1 MMSAQNQPRRT
12 EARGLLWML
21 AMLFVLVGVALA
33 FYWMTP
39 TDETLT
45 VQSAAAS
52 PSPTAGA
59 DARARAQPGAPT
71 VAVSPA
77 VSPPPANAETPA
89 ATSAVTA
96 NVEPP
101 ETAADGDA
109 TEPEQAAKKAKK
121 TVSKVEAE
129 FFTIEVVGCKASG
142 TAIGCD
148 LRITNNGDDRNLAID
163 SGRLYDNFGNR
174 YELSARRV
182 ANVSGWNWIKL
193 FRGTP
198 VKAWVE
204 FNKDSQQAAESV
216 TALELKFAAEPRG
229 FEIQFRNLPLAAS
242 APAK

>member
-12 EARGLLWML
+12 QARGLLWML

-39 TDETLT
+39 TDEALT

-52 PSPTAGA
+52 PSPAAGA

-96 NVEPP
+96 NVESPD
-101 ETAADGDA
+101 TAADGDA

-148 LRITNNGDDRNLAID
+148 LKITNNGDDRSMYID
-163 SGRLYDNFGNR
+163 SGQLYDNFGNR
-174 YELSARRV
+174 YELSTGRIANANRREWLKVFTGRTLSAR
-182 ANVSGWNWIKL
+182 
-193 FRGTP
+193 
-198 VKAWVE
+198 VE
-204 FNKDSQQAAESV
+204 FKKDSQQSAESI
-216 TALELKFAAEPRG
+216 TALELRFAAEPRW
-229 FEIQFRNLPLAAS
+229 FDTQFRNLPLAAS
-242 APAK
+242 ASAK